1 MRIGPAFGQPSTRD
15 AAADV
20 PVAAGEPADVA
31 IEDYQPRVT
40 MTRLK
45 NHPAQLLRAELDAR
59 RMSANQLALA
69 LRVPASRVTAIL
81 REERAVTAE
90 TAVRLGRYLGT
101 EAALWMNLQTAYD
114 VSVVEATQG
123 ALVSREVLPA

>member
-1 MRIGPAFGQPSTRD
+1 
-15 AAADV
+15 
-20 PVAAGEPADVA
+20 
-31 IEDYQPRVT
+31 